1 MMMTC
6 NTRVTTLS
14 VNMHCAENKYGMWMV
29 SGSNT
34 PPDEG
39 LACHSKL
46 WEVLHQHFHKVHELK
61 TVLQTHPSRSAPRIV
76 TSPSSSVSCSHQFVF
91 MWRNTSVL
99 MKLFPSRSKYR
110 RIQSRQF
117 SCSAMHS
124 EIRSCGMICS
134 PSTHSSIADSGVG
147 TSP

>member
-46 WEVLHQHFHKVHELK
+46 WEVLHQHFHKS
-61 TVLQTHPSRSAPRIV
+61 SR
-76 TSPSSSVSCSHQFVF
+76 TQNSSSNSPF
-91 MWRNTSVL
+91 
-99 MKLFPSRSKYR
+99 
-110 RIQSRQF
+110 
-117 SCSAMHS
+117 
-124 EIRSCGMICS
+124 EIRTSDRHVPFFVCELLTPVRFHVAQHICTDETVS
-134 PSTHSSIADSGVG
+134 ITVKISTNSKSSILLFRNALRDPFLRNDLF
-147 TSP
+147 TFHTFLDR